1 MKNIYI
7 LLLSLL
13 MPIFSLAVNP
23 EDLPSDPLEIF
34 EVQAPYSIG
43 AGQNKK
49 ITFKSKLHPAFH
61 AYAERLKITAI
72 SPTFIKVGNLNATP
86 VIEFLDQTDQKRK
99 MGIHGETS
107 FEAILEIE
115 ANAPIG
121 EHKIELKLTYQA
133 CSETFCLLPK
143 NKTIQFVTQI
153 ETEKTSS
160 LQVPEESTGQANIQL
175 QDFVTSDFQQIL
187 QKGLFWTFLIVF
199 IGGILTSF
207 TPCIFPM
214 IPITLAVLGRG
225 ASERSRTENFLLALS
240 YVLGIAMTYSTL
252 GVVAASTGAL
262 FGSAL
267 QNTWVV
273 ASISIIFFAMS
284 LSMYGLYE
292 IQPPRKLREYFNTH
306 NNKGGLA
313 GAFVTGLISGIVASP
328 CVGPILVGILTY
340 VAQTQNKTLGFSL
353 LFVYALGLGQ
363 IFLFLGLTNNFSKLL
378 PKSGQWMNA
387 IKFVFGSLM
396 LGVAYYY
403 LSLALPSQFFLI
415 ALGVGLI
422 ILSSVYGAFLP
433 NEEIIGWKKVQ
444 KGIMLATLMIGVL
457 MIGFGI
463 FEKQILAQSQIRGP
477 VEFKKS
483 NLNWQ
488 VYSEKLLQESI
499 ELQKPVVI
507 DFYADWCAACLELE
521 QKTFSDPEVE
531 KRMQQMTLLKIN
543 NTESNSYNDQI
554 IKKYGVVGLPTII
567 FIQADG
573 VIKKE
578 LTLTEFE
585 SAEGFLKR
593 LNQLTKQN

>member
-306 NNKGGLA
+306 NNKGGFA